1 MSDHYSEFRGIVQA
15 CPWSIGQERKMDGLG
30 LEYSDNLGPGFC
42 FPAQANGSNCTDENF
57 FFISGHSEH
66 FLFLFNCTDGL
77 FTILKFI
84 LEPLWSHV
92 NHKW

>member
-1 MSDHYSEFRGIVQA
+1 
-15 CPWSIGQERKMDGLG
+15 MDGLG

-42 FPAQANGSNCTDENF
+42 FPARANGSNCTDENFF

-77 FTILKFI
+77 VTILPAPSVFVVFTYKK
-84 LEPLWSHV
+84 LTK
-92 NHKW
+92 N